1 MKKKEKK
8 LAQQKSGRNAAAA
21 LRQSWGFLKDVDV
34 AQKKKK
40 IGCGKKNLLQ
50 IDIPARKQTQS

>member
-1 MKKKEKK
+1 MTLFVRTEKRKNIRNNEKEE

-34 AQKKKK
+34 AK
-40 IGCGKKNLLQ
+40 
-50 IDIPARKQTQS
+50 